1 MKKVLF
7 LFMLM
12 LTTLSFAQTEKG
24 NSFIGVS
31 SNSLTGL
38 QYSTQV
44 DSKVKNYGFGV
55 QGGHFVAE
63 DLAVIAGAGYN
74 ATRIVDRGTVAESYS
89 YQAGL
94 KYYLLKQI
102 PVQVD
107 YNGVDSSDY
116 LGTQAGY
123 AFFPSKNFSIEPH
136 VRYDFGLK
144 ERVDDRFSFGF
155 GFNYFFK

>member
-1 MKKVLF
+1 
-7 LFMLM
+7 MLM
-12 LTTLSFAQTEKG
+12 FSAMSFAQTEKG
-24 NSFIGVS
+24 QTFLGVS
-31 SNSLTGL
+31 SNSMTGL
-38 QYSTQV
+38 EYSTVV
-44 DSKVKNYGFGV
+44 DSKVKHYGFGL
-55 QGGHFVAE
+55 QGGHFVV
-63 DLAVIAGAGYN
+63 DNLAVIAGASYN
-74 ATRIVDRGTVAESYS
+74 ATRIVDHGTTSENYG
-89 YQAGL
+89 YQVGL

-123 AFFPSKNFSIEPH
+123 AFFPSKNFSSEPH